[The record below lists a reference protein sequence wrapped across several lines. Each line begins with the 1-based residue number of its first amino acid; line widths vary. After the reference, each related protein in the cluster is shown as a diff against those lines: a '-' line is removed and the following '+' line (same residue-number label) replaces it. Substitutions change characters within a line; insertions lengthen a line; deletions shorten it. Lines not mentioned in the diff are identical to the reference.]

1 MAKDQ
6 SAPALTRNFH
16 TAPMSNDVFISY
28 SHEDK
33 KWLDRLQKMLKP
45 LLRNHPI
52 SVWDDTK
59 IRPGAR
65 WKEEIE
71 QALSN
76 ANAAVFLVSPNF
88 LASDFITDKEVPK
101 LLESAR
107 EKGLHILWILL
118 SDCLWNETE
127 ISSYQALHSPASPL
141 DSLEES
147 EVNTALVAV
156 CKEIKRVLAPPAP
169 IDPHDSTIDKHKGHI
184 VRPPPPPPPPPL
196 PPPIAQ
202 MEGTWH
208 NADGSFTVIRQHGA
222 MIAAESFVNV
232 FGINTKAAW
241 GQGTVVGRKA
251 YIDFMDFYGNGGQTE
266 VTLSDDGRSIAGVAR
281 YHNGFM
287 QNIFANRSA

>member
-1 MAKDQ
+1 
-6 SAPALTRNFH
+6 
-16 TAPMSNDVFISY
+16 MSNDVFISY

-59 IRPGAR
+59 IRPGAK

-76 ANAAVFLVSPNF
+76 ANAAVFLVSPHF

-101 LLESAR
+101 LLESAQK
-107 EKGLHILWILL
+107 KGLRILWVLL

-127 ISSYQALHSPASPL
+127 IASYQALHSPASPL

-156 CKEIKRVLAPPAP
+156 CKEIKRTLAPSGPN
-169 IDPHDSTIDKHKGHI
+169 DLLDSTKNKNRDPI
-184 VRPPPPPPPPPL
+184 VPPPPTPPT

-202 MEGTWH
+202 MDGTWR
-208 NADGSFTVIRQHGA
+208 NADGSFTVIRQNGA

-241 GQGTVVGRKA
+241 GQGMVVGRQA
-251 YIDFMDFYGNGGQTE
+251 YIDFMDFYGNGGRTE

-287 QNIFANRSA
+287 QNIFASRSA

>member
-1 MAKDQ
+1 
-6 SAPALTRNFH
+6 
-16 TAPMSNDVFISY
+16 MSNDVFISY

-33 KWLDRLQKMLKP
+33 RWLDRLQKMLKP

-59 IRPGAR
+59 IRPGAK

-101 LLESAR
+101 LLESAQH
-107 EKGLHILWILL
+107 KGLRVLWILL

-127 ISSYQALHSPASPL
+127 IASYQALHSPTAPL

-147 EVNTALVAV
+147 EVNTALVAI
-156 CKEIKRVLAPPAP
+156 CKEIKRALAPPEP
-169 IDPHDSTIDKHKGHI
+169 PVPPDSLHQRKREHI
-184 VRPPPPPPPPPL
+184 VPPPPPPPPPPVL
-196 PPPIAQ
+196 AQ
-202 MEGTWH
+202 MGGTWR
-208 NADGSFTVIRQHGA
+208 NLDGSSTIIRQNGA

-232 FGINTKAAW
+232 FGINTRAAW
-241 GQGTVVGRKA
+241 GQGTVVGRQA
-251 YIDFMDFYGNGGQTE
+251 YLDFTDLYGNSGRTE
-266 VTLSDDGRSIAGVAR
+266 FALSDDGQSIAGVAR
-281 YHNGFM
+281 YHNGFV
-287 QNIFANRSA
+287 QNIFANRSL